1 MPSKQSAS
9 SELPKHQQDRKKWPG
24 TSQTYSYTNVGKKE
38 KRRRKGGRSKK
49 ENKRNEE
56 EIQKKKKITNTEE
69 NVAQG
74 TEGNSSQYGIRYC
87 K

>member
-24 TSQTYSYTNVGKKE
+24 TSQTYSSRKKGEE
-38 KRRRKGGRSKK
+38 KEEGREKQEREWEKGRRNSK
-49 ENKRNEE
+49 
-56 EIQKKKKITNTEE
+56 KKKKITNTEE

>member
-1 MPSKQSAS
+1 MPHQSCQSISKIERNGLAQA
-9 SELPKHQQDRKKWPG
+9 KHIP
-24 TSQTYSYTNVGKKE
+24 VGKKE

-49 ENKRNEE
+49 ENERKEE
-56 EIQKKKKITNTEE
+56 EIQKKKKKITNTEE

-74 TEGNSSQYGIRYC
+74 TEGKSSQYGIRYC